1 MTDSRNDM
9 HELGNAI
16 VGLQFCLRQ
25 LNGRQRTN
33 ELERVV
39 RSALEACGQG
49 IAAFR
54 RVHQA
59 VSVRKMVN
67 PSDEAPEQARRFERR
82 AAEYYALADQT
93 RDPTAR
99 APRLPLAESYE
110 ALGQSRKPPSRP
122 VVRRS

>member
-25 LNGRQRTN
+25 LNGHQRTD

-39 RSALEACGQG
+39 QSALATCEQG

-54 RVHQA
+54 RVHEA

-67 PSDEAPEQARRFERR
+67 PSGDIPEQARRFEMR

-99 APRLPLAESYE
+99 AARLRLAQSWE
-110 ALGQSRKPPSRP
+110 ALAQSRERGVLHK
-122 VVRRS
+122 

>member
-1 MTDSRNDM
+1 MTESRNDM

-25 LNGRQRTN
+25 LNGRQRTD

-39 RSALEACGQG
+39 QSALATCEQG

-54 RVHQA
+54 RVHEA
-59 VSVRKMVN
+59 GSVRQMVS
-67 PSDEAPEQARRFERR
+67 PSDEIPEQARRHQMR
-82 AAEYYALADQT
+82 AAEYHAVADQT

-99 APRLPLAESYE
+99 ATRSCLTESY
-110 ALGQSRKPPSRP
+110 
-122 VVRRS
+122 